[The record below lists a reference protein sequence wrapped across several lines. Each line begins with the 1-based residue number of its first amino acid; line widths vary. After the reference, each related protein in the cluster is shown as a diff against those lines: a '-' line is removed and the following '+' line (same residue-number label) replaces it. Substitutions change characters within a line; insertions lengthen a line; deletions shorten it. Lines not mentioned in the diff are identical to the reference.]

1 MSHTKGNGQGW
12 WRKKTFERGQ
22 NHCRTAAAAA
32 ASEKDKRQQK
42 FDRHF
47 RKQNNS
53 ISSVPK
59 RNYWGHRYH
68 VVPVDVNRHFDR
80 LVRDFERSTANS
92 FWRWPSNS
100 SYNSFFR
107 KLSPSLPEP
116 FEAKLPTGERVH
128 RLELD
133 LEQSLHNFKPEN
145 IKVTVKNNEVLI
157 SAKCEIKEDG
167 GSSVKQSREF
177 SYQYSLPAEADA
189 EKVRSVLKETAAWSL
204 MLLFRKKSKQPPP
217 KGTERFR

>member
-1 MSHTKGNGQGW
+1 MAYMQRITS
-12 WRKKTFERGQ
+12 
-22 NHCRTAAAAA
+22 AA
-32 ASEKDKRQQK
+32 ASRPAVRQALQK
-42 FDRHF
+42 A
-47 RKQNNS
+47 NNS

-80 LVRDFERSTANS
+80 LIRDFERSTASS
-92 FWRWPSNS
+92 FWRWPTSSS

-107 KLSPSLPEP
+107 RSPLIEP

-133 LEQSLHNFKPEN
+133 LEPLLFKPEN
-145 IKVTVKNNEVLI
+145 IKVTVKNSEVLI

-189 EKVRSVLKETAAWSL
+189 EKVRSVLKEDGRLVIDAPLPQKVETAAA
-204 MLLFRKKSKQPPP
+204 
-217 KGTERFR
+217 KGDREIPVKRE